1 MVGKGVVSVNA
12 AMLYDAISDI
22 DDDILIDAEQ
32 FICQQNKQGGLDH
45 NMKIISVNAWH
56 NISRWVSRAVA
67 AVLVAAL
74 LLVSATGVAM
84 AINPEFRAY
93 VLKFIF
99 ASQSGETLTPN
110 QYQFIDE
117 NSVGIG
123 ESVTADGYT
132 VTIDSAICDAYNLYI
147 VIKVEGPEGVKLDLS
162 SEGGNLFFGHSE
174 CKSTGTYART
184 GYIHCW
190 GNSWRILD
198 DGDGRQNTALI
209 VMKEFYVMSADND
222 GIYTDGEMWRLQ
234 LADLTVQA
242 GEMTMQEGEYS
253 YEQTIL
259 AEGGWSFEFPLTNLT
274 KTSEK
279 VELISSP
286 VVCLC
291 QAGGENG
298 PKESKELIVDSF
310 VLTPLG
316 AICRYSYIPGN
327 RPDAVDPLDI
337 YLVMKDGSVIQA
349 RIKAGGGAGALGS
362 NGGEM
367 YYTFDAPIVLNDV
380 AYLRLPE
387 DIQIPFP
394 NS

>member
-1 MVGKGVVSVNA
+1 MNA

-22 DDDILIDAEQ
+22 DDDILIDVEQ

-45 NMKIISVNAWH
+45 NMKVIPVNAWH

-67 AVLVAAL
+67 AVLVAVL

-99 ASQSGETLTPN
+99 ASQSEEALTPN
-110 QYQFIDE
+110 QNQFIDE

-132 VTIDSAICDAYNLYI
+132 VTVDSAICDAYNLYL

-162 SEGGNLFFGHSE
+162 SEGGNLFFGHIE

-184 GYIHCW
+184 GYILGW
-190 GNSWRILD
+190 GSSWRILD
-198 DGDGRQNTALI
+198 DGDGRQNTATL

-242 GEMTMQEGEYS
+242 GEMTMQAGEYS

-259 AEGGWSFEFPLTNLT
+259 AEGGWSFEFPLT

-298 PKESKELIVDSF
+298 PKESKELIVDSL

-316 AICRYSYIPGN
+316 AICRYSFIPGN
-327 RPDAVDPLDI
+327 RPDAVDPLDV

-394 NS
+394 NSVKRVKS